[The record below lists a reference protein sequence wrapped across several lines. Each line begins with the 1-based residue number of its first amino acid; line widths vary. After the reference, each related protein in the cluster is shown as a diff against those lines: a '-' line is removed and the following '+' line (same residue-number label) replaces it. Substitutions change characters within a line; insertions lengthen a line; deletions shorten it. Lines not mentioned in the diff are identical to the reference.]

1 MLLYVLLQNLTP
13 TVVDTAAFDPGTT
26 GTSVSY
32 LDLAIKG
39 GWVMI
44 PIALLSI
51 VAVYIFIERFV
62 AIRNAAKIDQNFM
75 NRIKDYIHDGK
86 IESATALCQSTNNP
100 LAMMIEKGVSRIGR
114 PLNDINTAIENIG
127 QVEVYKLEKGLPIL
141 ASCAGGAPML
151 GFFGTVLGMVRTF
164 MDIASVGNSLDV
176 GLLSQGIYIALI
188 TTVGGLLVGIPA
200 FFAYNY
206 LVARVEE
213 LVNKLEAHTMEFM
226 DLLNEPV
233 KRS

>member
-1 MLLYVLLQNLTP
+1 MLLYVLLQNIAPGVT
-13 TVVDTAAFDPGTT
+13 DTAAINTDVTEK
-26 GTSVSY
+26 SVSY
-32 LDLAIKG
+32 LDLAFKG
-39 GWVMI
+39 GWVMY

-51 VAVYIFIERFV
+51 IAVYIFIERFM
-62 AIRNAAKIDQNFM
+62 AIRNASKIDQNFM

-100 LAMMIEKGVSRIGR
+100 LAMMIEKGISRMGR

-127 QVEVYKLEKGLPIL
+127 QVEIYKLEKGLPIL

-164 MDIASVGNSLDV
+164 MDIAGAGNSLDV
-176 GLLSQGIYIALI
+176 SLLSQGIYIALI

-213 LVNKLEAHTMEFM
+213 LVNKLEAHTMQFM

-233 KRS
+233 KR

>member
-1 MLLYVLLQNLTP
+1 MLLNILLQNLTP
-13 TVVDTAAFDPGTT
+13 GAADSAAFDPGVTET
-26 GTSVSY
+26 AVSY
-32 LDLAIKG
+32 LDLAFKG

-44 PIALLSI
+44 PIAFLSI

-62 AIRNAAKIDQNFM
+62 AIRNASKIDQNFM

-127 QVEVYKLEKGLPIL
+127 QVEIYKLEKGLPIL

-233 KRS
+233 KR

>member
-1 MLLYVLLQNLTP
+1 MLLYVLLQDIAP
-13 TVVDTAAFDPGTT
+13 GVADTAAINAGGTET
-26 GTSVSY
+26 TVSY
-32 LDLAIKG
+32 LDLAFKG

-44 PIALLSI
+44 PIVLLSI

-62 AIRNAAKIDQNFM
+62 TIRNASKIDQNFM

-127 QVEVYKLEKGLPIL
+127 QVEIYKLEKGLPIL

-176 GLLSQGIYIALI
+176 GLLSHGIYIALI
-188 TTVGGLLVGIPA
+188 TTVGGLLVGILA

-233 KRS
+233 KK

>member
-1 MLLYVLLQNLTP
+1 MLLYVLLQNITP
-13 TVVDTAAFDPGTT
+13 SVADTAAIDPGVRE
-26 GTSVSY
+26 TSVSY
-32 LDLAIKG
+32 FDLAIKG
-39 GWVMI
+39 GWVMV
-44 PIALLSI
+44 PIVVLSI
-51 VAVYIFIERFV
+51 IAVYIFIERFI

-75 NRIKDYIHDGK
+75 NRIKDYIHEGK
-86 IESATALCQSTNNP
+86 IDSATALCQSANNP
-100 LAMMIEKGVSRIGR
+100 LSMMIEKGVSRIGR

-127 QVEVYKLEKGLPIL
+127 QVEINKLEKGLPIL

-151 GFFGTVLGMVRTF
+151 GFFGTVLGMVKTF

-200 FFAYNY
+200 YFAYNY

-233 KRS
+233 KK

>member
-1 MLLYVLLQNLTP
+1 MLLVLLQN
-13 TVVDTAAFDPGTT
+13 VVSDNADSLSYSIAANQPP
-26 GTSVSY
+26 VSY
-32 LDLAIKG
+32 FDLAVKG

-51 VAVYIFIERFV
+51 IAVYIFIERFM
-62 AIRNAAKIDQNFM
+62 ALQNAAKIDVNFM

-86 IESATALCQSTNNP
+86 IDSATALCQSTNNP
-100 LAMMIEKGVSRIGR
+100 LARMIEKGVSRIGR

-164 MDIASVGNSLDV
+164 MDMASVGNSLDV
-176 GLLSQGIYIALI
+176 GVLSNGIYIALI
-188 TTVGGLLVGIPA
+188 TTVGGLMVGIPA

-206 LVARVEE
+206 LVSRVEE
-213 LVNKLEAHTMEFM
+213 LVNRLESYTMEFM

-233 KRS
+233 KK

>member
-1 MLLYVLLQNLTP
+1 MFLYVFLQNIPPSVT
-13 TVVDTAAFDPGTT
+13 DTTAFNAGANETT
-26 GTSVSY
+26 VSY
-32 LDLAIKG
+32 FDLAIKG

-44 PIALLSI
+44 PIAILSI
-51 VAVYIFIERFV
+51 IAVYIFIERFT
-62 AIRNAAKIDQNFM
+62 ALRKASKIDQNFM
-75 NRIKDYIHDGK
+75 NRIKDYIIDGK
-86 IESATALCQSTNNP
+86 IDSAAALCESSNNP
-100 LAMMIEKGVSRIGR
+100 LARMLEKGVSRIGR

-127 QVEVYKLEKGLPIL
+127 QVEIYKLEKGLPIL

-164 MDIASVGNSLDV
+164 MDISSVGNSLDV

-200 FFAYNY
+200 YFAYNY

-213 LVNKLEAHTMEFM
+213 LVNKLEAYTMEFM
-226 DLLNEPV
+226 DLLHEPV
-233 KRS
+233 KK